1 MYENDNNTYIDNTN
15 TFNLKTMP
23 VKDSEGN
30 ILEPSVYLDS
40 DVSMNKVNDGKSP
53 ELTKEQLEKMK
64 ETIATEIDKTTKL
77 VSYDDLIEVAVYNS
91 SDAVREQAKEEIK
104 RRIISGEVKY
114 AFAIGHEKTP
124 EQVAFQVLD
133 NLDRTR
139 REYLQSVD
147 KNKGHTR

>member
-64 ETIATEIDKTTKL
+64 ETIATEIDKTT
-77 VSYDDLIEVAVYNS
+77 
-91 SDAVREQAKEEIK
+91 R
-104 RRIISGEVKY
+104 
-114 AFAIGHEKTP
+114 
-124 EQVAFQVLD
+124 VLQCS
-133 NLDRTR
+133 L
-139 REYLQSVD
+139 L
-147 KNKGHTR
+147 